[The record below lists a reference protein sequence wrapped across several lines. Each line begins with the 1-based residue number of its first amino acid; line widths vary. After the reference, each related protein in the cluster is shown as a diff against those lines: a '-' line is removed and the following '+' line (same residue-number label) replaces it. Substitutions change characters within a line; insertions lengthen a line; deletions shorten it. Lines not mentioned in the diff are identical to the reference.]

1 MADRIEDRN
10 GWPIT
15 AGARIRRYLK
25 SGHRVKKLAIVT
37 SVGQDPFGRERVEFE
52 EMGSLNKGVCLSS
65 QVEVMRSTGKTLGEL
80 RHKMDRV
87 ELGLASDASK
97 RARRPRTT

>member
-1 MADRIEDRN
+1 MDERVADRN
-10 GWPIT
+10 GWPIVV
-15 AGARIRRYLK
+15 GARIRRYLK
-25 SGHRVKKLAIVT
+25 SGYRVKKLAIVT
-37 SVGQDPFGRERVEFE
+37 SVDGDRIEFE
-52 EMGSLNKGVCLSS
+52 EMGTLNKGVCLSS

-80 RHKMDRV
+80 RHKLDRV